1 MRNHTHPFAINSL
14 SNKQTGESHT
24 HTYSRRLA
32 HTLPHTHKQTCT
44 HTHTGTLARYTHAC
58 HNTQSSFH
66 YKTEVH
72 RSSSS
77 SSPKHK
83 HTHTHTAWRWAGKT
97 TKNRKILWQK
107 LHTHAHTYGH
117 TRTHSPGLIHSCV
130 VPLTRLPPGEP
141 ARSSSKNSA
150 RYSFYRKIGEQQPCM
165 CACVCMCARVCGC
178 KKQAPT
184 LWSTDNKT

>member
-32 HTLPHTHKQTCT
+32 HTLPHTHKQTST

-58 HNTQSSFH
+58 RNTQSSFH

-77 SSPKHK
+77 PKHK
-83 HTHTHTAWRWAGKT
+83 NTHTHTQTAWRWAGKT

-107 LHTHAHTYGH
+107 LYTNTHIQTHTDTL
-117 TRTHSPGLIHSCV
+117 TRAYTLMCCAAYPPASQRAAAAARIAQDIHSIV
-130 VPLTRLPPGEP
+130 
-141 ARSSSKNSA
+141 K
-150 RYSFYRKIGEQQPCM
+150 
-165 CACVCMCARVCGC
+165 
-178 KKQAPT
+178 
-184 LWSTDNKT
+184 